1 MISNYSKIPWYIF
14 YLALSLQATLPHL
27 EVGIYLIY
35 HMTSFSYSII
45 IFILYMSLLIQ
56 TALLPLST
64 VLSKLQIEH
73 IFNE

>member
-1 MISNYSKIPWYIF
+1 MISNHPQIPCYIF
-14 YLALSLQATLPHL
+14 YLVLSLLATLPHP
-27 EVGIYLIY
+27 EAGIYLMH

-45 IFILYMSLLIQ
+45 IFIHYMSLLIQ

-64 VLSKLQIEH
+64 VLSKLQTEQ